1 MKEKLLSVLTVLLT
15 GSAAVA
21 QENVADTTGCDAG
34 WVWEVSGKGLSHN
47 SYLFGTCHGDGHQ
60 FTKEEVFGIAGLEDA
75 FDNVEAVLFEMDMNP
90 NNQDSTAVKAVKE
103 YNDKLMKWIKNP
115 GAEYMMPKGVYY
127 KPLYDSI
134 SHFNEVDKYLTKKM
148 KDMEYWKKTPGYWF
162 SVLKIVMFAATRQAK
177 TVEAIMY
184 EETVKRGYKTGGLEV
199 LDDIDSS
206 LDSMFMK
213 NAFLDKLSM
222 KEQADTLYQ
231 TIKVMT
237 NGELRRFFGEFSKT
251 YLANDTCAVHRL
263 LGKPQYMEDNEDP
276 NDTLLLRD
284 RNIAWLPA
292 IKENM
297 TARPCMI
304 AVGCRH
310 LLGSDGLIALLRRD
324 GYNVKPVKNK

>member
-1 MKEKLLSVLTVLLT
+1 
-15 GSAAVA
+15 
-21 QENVADTTGCDAG
+21 
-34 WVWEVSGKGLSHN
+34 
-47 SYLFGTCHGDGHQ
+47 
-60 FTKEEVFGIAGLEDA
+60 
-75 FDNVEAVLFEMDMNP
+75 
-90 NNQDSTAVKAVKE
+90 
-103 YNDKLMKWIKNP
+103 
-115 GAEYMMPKGVYY
+115 
-127 KPLYDSI
+127 
-134 SHFNEVDKYLTKKM
+134 
-148 KDMEYWKKTPGYWF
+148 
-162 SVLKIVMFAATRQAK
+162 MFAATRQAK

-310 LLGSDGLIALLRRD
+310 LLGSDGLIALLRRE